1 MSQALSGIRVI
12 DFTHDQ
18 AGPSCTQ
25 MLAWLGAD
33 VIKIERPPHGDRAR
47 RLWNMDNP
55 NLDSFF
61 FLLLNSGKRS
71 MVLDLKTDEG
81 KEIARRLVGEC
92 DIVAENL
99 GPGVMER
106 LGLGWEAVRELN
118 PRAIYASV
126 KGFGSYGPYSG
137 FKCFEPVAQATSGAM
152 SVTGEAE
159 GPPLVNGA
167 NIGDSGTG
175 MHLAIAILAAL
186 VQRAQTGR
194 GQLVEVAMQEAV
206 LNLTR
211 VKYTGTL
218 ATGKPLERTG
228 NRSAT
233 GGWSDLVRCAGA
245 GRERLRLHDYPARQF
260 RDVRRSDRGYRPCRT
275 AHRRALCHASGAGPQ
290 PAGID
295 RNHRELDAQPRQARG
310 HAGFRGPWHSV
321 RCGARH
327 RRGAG
332 RSAPARAR
340 HRVRSRP
347 PDPWPLLDDRLSG
360 AVIGFAVRALPRPA
374 QRRAHRRRA
383 ARSRRLLRGRD
394 PAIARQARDLD
405 AILKATD
412 AEAAR
417 RFRRHPERGGAVSAG
432 ATRESVL
439 LAPCPPLPAIA
450 GDQSAGSGGCSRC
463 QSVAV

>member
-1 MSQALSGIRVI
+1 MGQALEGIRVI

-61 FLLLNSGKRS
+61 FLLLNSNKRS
-71 MVLDLKTDEG
+71 TVVNLRAEEG
-81 KEIARRLVGEC
+81 NEIARRLIQNA

-106 LGLGWEAVRELN
+106 LGLGWEAVKALN

-152 SVTGEAE
+152 SVTGEAD
-159 GPPLVNGA
+159 GPPIVNGA

-175 MHLAIAILAAL
+175 MHLTIAILAAL
-186 VQRAQTGR
+186 VQRERTGR

-211 VKYTGTL
+211 VKYTQTL
-218 ATGKPLERTG
+218 ATGNPLARTG

-233 GGWSDLVRCAGA
+233 GGWSDLLRCS
-245 GRERLRLHDYPARQF
+245 GRGSNDYVYMIIPPDNPEMFEAMTEVIGRPDLRTD
-260 RDVRRSDRGYRPCRT
+260 DRFVAP
-275 AHRRALCHASGAGPQ
+275 
-290 PAGID
+290 
-295 RNHRELDAQPRQARG
+295 
-310 HAGFRGPWHSV
+310 
-321 RCGARH
+321 
-327 RRGAG
+327 
-332 RSAPARAR
+332 PARAR
-340 HRVRSRP
+340 NGAALTAEVERWTTQREKREVMKAFAARGIVCGAVLDTAEVLA
-347 PDPWPLLDDRLSG
+347 DPHLRERETIFDIDHPTRGRFSVIGCPVRLSDSPV
-360 AVIGFAVRALPRPA
+360 ATSRAPLKGE
-374 QRRAHRRRA
+374 HTEEV
-383 ARSRRLLRGRD
+383 LR
-394 PAIARQARDLD
+394 
-405 AILKATD
+405 
-412 AEAAR
+412 
-417 RFRRHPERGGAVSAG
+417 
-432 ATRESVL
+432 
-439 LAPCPPLPAIA
+439 
-450 GDQSAGSGGCSRC
+450 
-463 QSVAV
+463 SVAGYGPEDIERLREKNVI

>member
-1 MSQALSGIRVI
+1 MSQALDGIRVI

-61 FLLLNSGKRS
+61 FLLLNSSKRS
-71 MVLDLKTDEG
+71 IVLDLKTDEG
-81 KEIARRLVGEC
+81 KEIARRLVAEA

-106 LGLGWEAVRELN
+106 LGLGWEAVHQLN

-152 SVTGEAE
+152 SVTGEAD
-159 GPPLVNGA
+159 GPPMVNGA

-186 VQRAQTGR
+186 VQRERTGR

-233 GGWSDLVRCAGA
+233 GGWSDLVRCAGGGSNEYVYMIVPPDNPEMFVA
-245 GRERLRLHDYPARQF
+245 ATEVIGRPELRNDERFA
-260 RDVRRSDRGYRPCRT
+260 T
-275 AHRRALCHASGAGPQ
+275 AA
-290 PAGID
+290 
-295 RNHRELDAQPRQARG
+295 
-310 HAGFRGPWHSV
+310 
-321 RCGARH
+321 
-327 RRGAG
+327 
-332 RSAPARAR
+332 ARAR
-340 HRVRSRP
+340 HGAELTEAIESWTRTREKHEVMKAFAERGIP
-347 PDPWPLLDDRLSG
+347 CGAVLDTAEVLADPHLRERGTVFDLDHPTRGRFSMIGSPVRLSDSP
-360 AVIGFAVRALPRPA
+360 FQPRPA
-374 QRRAHRRRA
+374 PLKGEHTEAVLGTLA
-383 ARSRRLLRGRD
+383 GYTPDEIRRLR
-394 PAIARQARDLD
+394 
-405 AILKATD
+405 
-412 AEAAR
+412 
-417 RFRRHPERGGAVSAG
+417 ERKV
-432 ATRESVL
+432 
-439 LAPCPPLPAIA
+439 I
-450 GDQSAGSGGCSRC
+450 
-463 QSVAV
+463 